1 MEPRSIKQEASDLLA
16 RGKFA
21 QAEVLFRQML
31 LTQPRDGQLWVRHA
45 EALKRLGRT
54 DDSVESYRRAAAM
67 LAEAHHFPRAAAA
80 LKLALEQRPDDLDL
94 ISELIRVE
102 LRKNQ
107 REGRAAPV
115 AAAVAA
121 APRIPTPD
129 AMLALPILEEP
140 VTNPGITIE
149 VVPPNDDWPQLRRLS
164 ARAVALKT
172 NADARWIVLD
182 SDSEVRVSFAD
193 DVSEGEDGAS

>member
-67 LAEAHHFPRAAAA
+67 LAEAHHFPRAVAA

-102 LRKNQ
+102 LRKNA
-107 REGRAAPV
+107 REGRSSPV
-115 AAAVAA
+115 AAVVAP
-121 APRIPTPD
+121 PRIPTPD
-129 AMLALPILEEP
+129 PMLALPVLEEP
-140 VTNPGITIE
+140 ITNPGITIE
-149 VVPPNDDWPQLRRLS
+149 VVPPDHDWPQMRRLS

-172 NADARWIVLD
+172 SADARWIVLE
-182 SDSEVRVSFAD
+182 SDTEVRVSFAD
-193 DVSEGEDGAS
+193 EVSDGEDSAS